1 MVNTY
6 QTRASN
12 PRGLSRDRGIKVG
25 FVLIDIG
32 DLGDWQVEVFGNE
45 TLVNSAD
52 RVAE

>member
-6 QTRASN
+6 QTRAST
-12 PRGLSRDRGIKVG
+12 PRFMSRDRGIKVG